1 MKARTRKRER
11 ENESGWARES
21 QTNKCRSRTLAFGIA
36 RPVSETRRFNQ
47 RAKKSRVAEK
57 RQSEGE
63 RKTEGERKRGRRER
77 EEKRE
82 RRGEAG
88 LTLKYVDPR
97 ATLGLFSLHPAER
110 FGRIPVR
117 HAGRES
123 VYRMI
128 QKHRIIFLSLWTE
141 ARSLSPSRRLLL
153 LTLLLREAPAGM

>member
-77 EEKRE
+77 GEEGKKGGSR
-82 RRGEAG
+82 
-88 LTLKYVDPR
+88 P
-97 ATLGLFSLHPAER
+97 HPKICGPTGNTR
-110 FGRIPVR
+110 
-117 HAGRES
+117 
-123 VYRMI
+123 
-128 QKHRIIFLSLWTE
+128 
-141 ARSLSPSRRLLL
+141 
-153 LTLLLREAPAGM
+153 TLLVTSR